1 MGKLSIKE
9 ADDLRKA
16 GVIDEEALNEMRS
29 QGLVGTKRR
38 GSRRFLKNQKNG
50 TKIYPTLY
58 FSGLGKGTEYEKDML
73 EIKDKFQ
80 ELIEPYTNTKE

>member
-38 GSRRFLKNQKNG
+38 GSRRFLKNKNG